1 MARAL
6 GSKEYNRIKHRGPRE
21 IFTSKQIAKYG
32 VCGISYFFF
41 LAKDSFFFFACNVK
55 DTPPVSK

>member
-32 VCGISYFFF
+32 VGCISGFF

>member
-41 LAKDSFFFFACNVK
+41 LAKDSFFFLCL
-55 DTPPVSK
+55 